1 MVNYIN
7 LITIVLLI
15 WYTECSHMINTTT
28 HTFNYGTN
36 RNLKIILKSK
46 IMILTIIYNQYFNN
60 GGGHN
65 HYSLVKENTD
75 L

>member
-1 MVNYIN
+1 
-7 LITIVLLI
+7 
-15 WYTECSHMINTTT
+15 MINTTT

-36 RNLKIILKSK
+36 RNLKIILKPK

-65 HYSLVKENTD
+65 HYSLVKENTG

>member
-7 LITIVLLI
+7 LIIIVLLI
-15 WYTECSHMINTTT
+15 WYTESSHMINTTT
-28 HTFNYGTN
+28 HTFNYSTN
-36 RNLKIILKSK
+36 RNLKIILRQK

-60 GGGHN
+60 GAHN
-65 HYSLVKENTD
+65 HYSLVRENTG